1 MKITSRRPITL
12 SRSRE
17 PCYPL
22 RMADNTDDTHIAFGK
37 KYYTKKLYVWLEIGK
52 GRLDAKGIFHGKLD
66 RTIIGGF
73 SGYICFVPIGKG
85 PPHVEPERPGDEHG
99 DDEEF

>member
-52 GRLDAKGIFHGKLD
+52 GRLDAKGIFRIALGS
-66 RTIIGGF
+66 GG
-73 SGYICFVPIGKG
+73 SGGAIRSG
-85 PPHVEPERPGDEHG
+85 E
-99 DDEEF
+99 